1 MDTGFG
7 EHGGLGG
14 ALTLAFRD
22 AEAADVPAIVT
33 LVDSAYRGESSRAG
47 WTHEADVLEGS
58 RTDPGAVAEIIA
70 DPASRVLVAE
80 AAGALGGAP
89 APDVPG
95 APAAILGAQA
105 AGGLV
110 GCCHLEF
117 HDDYAYFGMFAIR
130 PDRQAAGL
138 GRAVLAEAERRARA
152 TEGVRQLRMTVLT
165 VREELIAYYV
175 RRGYRRTG
183 ELTPF
188 PYGDDR
194 FGVPQRPDLRFE
206 LLVKDL
212 AENRTM
218 GDNPDGTVS
227 GVV

>member
-14 ALTLAFRD
+14 ALTLAFRH
-22 AEAADVPAIVT
+22 AEAADVPAIVA
-33 LVDSAYRGESSRAG
+33 LVDSAYRGESSRTG
-47 WTHEADVLEGS
+47 WTHEADVFEGS

-80 AAGALGGAP
+80 SAAGE
-89 APDVPG
+89 
-95 APAAILGAQA
+95 
-105 AGGLV
+105 LV

-194 FGVPQRPDLRFE
+194 FGVPQLPDLRFE

-212 AENRTM
+212 AENRTI